1 MTASRMTS
9 GVSFLTMVL
18 MAKRFSGAVAI
29 TEKDRIPSRL
39 MASVRGI
46 GVAVRVKTSTSA
58 RSFLSTSFCLTPKR
72 CSSSMTTNPKRAKFT
87 FSDKS
92 LCVPTTI
99 SIVPFSRPSRTCALC
114 LALLKRESSATRTGQ
129 AEKRSLK
136 VCACCSANRVVGQR
150 MATCLP
156 PMTAANAALRATSVL
171 PKPTS
176 PHTSRSIGLS
186 AFMSSS
192 TASMAAC

>member
-1 MTASRMTS
+1 
-9 GVSFLTMVL
+9 
-18 MAKRFSGAVAI
+18 
-29 TEKDRIPSRL
+29 

-46 GVAVRVKTSTSA
+46 GVAVSVKTSTSA

-99 SIVPFSRPSRTCALC
+99 SIVPFSRPSRTCVLC

-129 AEKRSLK
+129 AENRSLK
-136 VCACCSANRVVGQR
+136 VWACCSANRVVGQR
-150 MATCLP
+150 IATCFP
-156 PMTAANAALRATSVL
+156 PMTAANAARRATSVL
-171 PKPTS
+171 PNPTS
-176 PHTSRSIGLS
+176 PQTSLSIGLS